1 MAILSGKLTALAN
14 CRHGRP
20 PLSASPHCCPQV
32 RWDKAQAAAGSVAI
46 TPGIGKHIAC
56 AAQAKRTG
64 RTYRLAVRAAI
75 YDPLRGFPV
84 CYVVRVADGQALRQA
99 AVAADIAPDVDRL
112 IVGIPAGC

>member
-1 MAILSGKLTALAN
+1 M
-14 CRHGRP
+14 
-20 PLSASPHCCPQV
+20 
-32 RWDKAQAAAGSVAI
+32 AI